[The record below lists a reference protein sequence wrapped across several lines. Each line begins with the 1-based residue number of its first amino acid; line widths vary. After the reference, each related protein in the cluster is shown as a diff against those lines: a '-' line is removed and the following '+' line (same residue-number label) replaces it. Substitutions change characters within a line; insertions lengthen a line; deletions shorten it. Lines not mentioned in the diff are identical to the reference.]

1 MFAFDIR
8 YHLFPSAFRGV
19 FACQVEEDD
28 ILAYE
33 IFLDRFGRS
42 HRGFARA
49 APGRPEIDKH
59 DFAPVRR
66 GDGVEQLLGR
76 DVGNVHAVDGVA
88 GFLFVF
94 FDCLLELVVHVKQGG
109 TDLGYRLFGQL
120 QLFFIQWFKLFD
132 RGGKAASG
140 EHLE

>member
-66 GDGVEQLLGR
+66 GDGVEQLLGW

-94 FDCLLELVVHVKQGG
+94 FDCLLDFVVHQSESFL
-109 TDLGYRLFGQL
+109 D
-120 QLFFIQWFKLFD
+120 D
-132 RGGKAASG
+132 RRYFPS
-140 EHLE
+140 LC